1 VVDGERAGAVRGVGM
16 DVGEAGGQQVTE
28 RDEVYDRAAAY
39 EDEDG
44 RVVYRASSLGACDG
58 ALVRA
63 RLGVTGSSPTDVM
76 QTRFDEGHEYEAE
89 VITRGIGVDFIQVK
103 EPDHL
108 ALHGRLVE
116 HGDIPQIETEI
127 AWGNKVV
134 RCHPDGI
141 VTQGSTLQ
149 QYVTEAKFFGSDLF
163 YDTIKAVE
171 KDGMLGLGRTRAWQA
186 SVEMLSTGL
195 PLLYIIG
202 LKDVVEVDG
211 ERVLRGVG
219 EVWTTEFDTPCY
231 SLRDV
236 KARVLE
242 IEGYVA
248 RGEMPP
254 CPVPFD
260 YPCPYWDSH
269 EAVEKAE
276 IDNEV
281 LKEWV
286 GVWRLAAK
294 AKDQADKDLEFA
306 KAAVAEQMCELG
318 LGSGRCDGV
327 DIAVVAPQTQGN
339 ISWGKAYKALAKKS
353 GMDVDDFDAFRGQP
367 SKGYVRIQ
375 EVKDGG

>member
-1 VVDGERAGAVRGVGM
+1 MTD
-16 DVGEAGGQQVTE
+16 E
-28 RDEVYDRAAAY
+28 RDEVYSKAAAY

-76 QTRFDEGHEYEAE
+76 QTRFDEGNAYEAE
-89 VITRGIGVDFIQVK
+89 VITRGIGVDFVQVTD
-103 EPDHL
+103 PDHL

-116 HGDIPQIETEI
+116 HGEVPQIETEI
-127 AWGNKVV
+127 AWSNKIV

-149 QYVTEAKFFGSDLF
+149 QYVTEAKFFGADLF
-163 YDTIKAVE
+163 YDTIRAVE
-171 KDGMLGLGRTRAWQA
+171 RDGMLGLGRTRAWQA

-231 SLRDV
+231 SLKDV

-269 EAVEKAE
+269 EAVEKVE

-281 LKEWV
+281 LAAWV
-286 GVWRLAAK
+286 DVWRRAK
-294 AKDQADKDLEFA
+294 ADYEKATEALDFA
-306 KAAVAEQMCELG
+306 RGAVLEQMKELKVS
-318 LGSGRCDGV
+318 SGVCDGV
-327 DIAVVAPQTQGN
+327 EISVVEAGQGN
-339 ISWGKAYKALAKKS
+339 VSWSAAYKALAKITKT
-353 GMDVDDFDAFRGQP
+353 DLDDLDAYRG
-367 SKGYVRIQ
+367 KARAEYVKIA
-375 EVKDGG
+375 EVKKDA